1 MEVTP
6 SANNNPLG
14 LSLDFMFGRGYLWA
28 ERQRLSDW
36 IALESLRMEIPDLKF
51 PFDARTGLNRFRHTR
66 CLVREVEFAISE
78 VGLGD
83 LLTEAAAQLDG
94 FQDLQIRF
102 LEDAAHISLRV
113 RAFGA
118 NTHISFRAALIPP
131 EPARADEI
139 HLSLYDYRAYGPLPY
154 PARLLAFELMTS
166 LLNTPTLRA
175 PGRGH
180 SFTIGIAGDIL
191 SFRPLKLLFLHIF
204 PRVGWKL
211 PNLSTI
217 TLESARIRP
226 GVLTIRAVSHDDAIP
241 KTRPPA
247 ANYHL
252 AATLEGARALAAY
265 EAKDLFS
272 HADQALFDGQIRQAL
287 NMLAGYRDI
296 YGLHPEL
303 VSRLLDCLIADPSP
317 AHLAEA
323 EAICR
328 ELESHDPRD
337 IHALYARPAM
347 LAPIARAS
355 RRTDEISAAFDKL
368 SAELRSRGETADWI
382 LSELSAAS
390 FLRED
395 NPEAAAKRLREVLK
409 SAPRNLVALEELRE
423 LYERSGENAG
433 LEETL
438 KRLTGVYTDRDT
450 LKTTYL
456 TLAQHLMNRS
466 DDLAEARMYLE
477 KVLRL
482 DPNELDA
489 LNTLGESYV
498 LGGEPLRAL
507 KAFGSAARAAEASE
521 NNAQAGRLHF
531 RVAQLWHT
539 ELGDAAQALLS
550 CRRALSLVSADSR
563 DPADTQDRMR
573 ALRFTAELCEER
585 ERHEEATEYWTELLP
600 MLEQTYELAKSN
612 ALPHDL
618 DFLGADPGNFNR
630 PDLDSSAAALRNEL
644 VETNTRLANIY
655 QLRQRPHA
663 AASHWRRVLNLVP
676 TSELAFAELE
686 DYLRQAGRP
695 EQLIELYNDLLRRA
709 DSPQRTV
716 ELHQK
721 LASLYTS
728 LGLVDDAQHALR
740 NALDVDPL
748 APKPRQNLIELL
760 RENNRFE
767 TLRDALNSLLVRM
780 RDPGVRWEILLE
792 LANILEI
799 NLKQPAAAAR
809 AYIEAIQLRPS
820 ERASLLGACRVLE
833 KMVAEHGPSTRAPVG
848 SQDTGKLLEHLLIR
862 VAELATNTTEE
873 HDALIKL
880 ALLSEERGDTA
891 AAAEARARAQVLR
904 NTLQIEE
911 HDSAS
916 VDNRLDAMLAQY
928 DHPHD
933 IADFDE
939 PNAADLTESTDIT
952 NAALPRPN
960 AAAKSPESNAQPG
973 SEPNLQK
980 FRSKFQAMLK
990 KPAPLPD
997 TKTLDPTSG
1006 IARAIRGPEHTPLA
1020 PHAAIKAAALDSAT
1034 SSASPQIST
1043 TNSAS
1048 ESTNLLAKLEQARQT
1063 EDPEKIVQHLQAVL
1077 DAPAGEIAFFDGQQL
1092 ALTRELAELLYY
1104 ELEDADAALP
1114 YLEAVHTNDPTGAG
1128 SAGSVVN
1135 ALESIYEEQGRLDA
1149 RVQLLEKR
1157 LAAAE
1162 TSEMAITY
1170 RLLLAQ
1176 LAWDKA
1182 HDPQTARKW
1191 LAEVLEQDRM
1201 HEAAHRL
1208 LAEMASNEDDFETA
1222 AKHLKI
1228 VVEVAGGG
1236 LDAVESERELADL
1249 LLNRLNDP
1257 HRAHPHYENVLKAA
1271 PGDSLALEGIKQC
1284 QAAADDWAGYVQSL
1298 GRELGLLI
1306 GKPAGLTLEQLV
1318 ELKPDE
1324 IPTVLRVAASQI
1336 IADAAH
1342 IVQNQL
1348 ERLDDA
1354 RFLWGFSFDL
1364 WPEHVE
1370 ALEFRIKLDR
1380 SLVANDDLARDLEA
1394 YAAMLLDP
1402 HARFAALV
1410 ESAQLYAGPLQDNDA
1425 ARQLFAEAI
1434 AIVQDEENPPE
1445 GVDEAR
1451 RTLKLLQSGHLS

>member
-51 PFDARTGLNRFRHTR
+51 PFDARSGLNRFRHTR

-226 GVLTIRAVSHDDAIP
+226 GVLTIRAVSHDDTMP
-241 KTRPPA
+241 KTRPSSPG
-247 ANYHL
+247 YHL

-272 HADQALFDGQIRQAL
+272 HADQALFDGQNRQAL

-317 AHLAEA
+317 ANLAEA

-337 IHALYARPAM
+337 IHALYARAAM
-347 LAPIARAS
+347 LAPTARAS
-355 RRTDEISAAFDKL
+355 GRTDEISTAFDKL
-368 SAELRSRGETADWI
+368 SVELRNRSESADWI
-382 LSELSAAS
+382 LSELAAAS
-390 FLRED
+390 FLRD
-395 NPEAAAKRLREVLK
+395 DKPEAAARRLREVLK
-409 SAPRNLVALEELRE
+409 SAPRNLVALEALRE

-450 LKTTYL
+450 LKATYL
-456 TLAQHLMNRS
+456 TLARHLMNRS

-507 KAFGSAARAAEASE
+507 KAFGSAARAAEASG
-521 NNAQAGRLHF
+521 NDAQAARLHF
-531 RVAQLWHT
+531 RVAELWHT

-550 CRRALSLVSADSR
+550 CRRALSLTPQDSPER
-563 DPADTQDRMR
+563 IR
-573 ALRFTAELCEER
+573 ALRFAAERCEER
-585 ERHEEATEYWTELLP
+585 ERHEEASEYWTELLP
-600 MLEQTYELAKSN
+600 ILEQTYETAQNHAFLPDADFPLA
-612 ALPHDL
+612 DL
-618 DFLGADPGNFNR
+618 TGSADVPR
-630 PDLDSSAAALRNEL
+630 TTQATELLNEL
-644 VETNTRLANIY
+644 VETNTRLARIY
-655 QLRQRPHA
+655 EIRQRPHA
-663 AASHWRRVLNLVP
+663 AASHWRRVLDLVP
-676 TSELAFAELE
+676 DSKTAFDALE

-695 EQLIELYNDLLRRA
+695 EQLIEFYNDLLH
-709 DSPQRTV
+709 RTPTNTPARSV
-716 ELHQK
+716 ELYQK
-721 LASLYTS
+721 LADLYAS
-728 LGLVDDAQHALR
+728 LGLVDDAQQALR
-740 NALDVDPL
+740 QALDIDPL
-748 APKPRQNLIELL
+748 SAPTRHNLIELL
-760 RENNRFE
+760 RENKRFE

-780 RDPGVRWEILLE
+780 RDRETRWEVLLE
-792 LANILEI
+792 LAKILEI
-799 NLKQPAAAAR
+799 NLNQPAAAAR
-809 AYIEAIQLRPS
+809 AYIEAVQLRPS
-820 ERASLLGACRVLE
+820 ERTSLHGACRVLE
-833 KMVAEHGPSTRAPVG
+833 KMVAEHGPNTRAPVG
-848 SQDTGKLLEHLLIR
+848 SQETGKLLEHLLIR
-862 VAELATNTTEE
+862 SAELATSPAEE
-873 HDALIKL
+873 YDALIKL
-880 ALLSEERGDTA
+880 ALLSEERGDAA
-891 AAAEARARAQVLR
+891 AAAEARARAQALQQ
-904 NTLQIEE
+904 TLQLDE
-911 HDSAS
+911 HDPSS
-916 VDNRLDAMLAQY
+916 VDSRLDAMLA
-928 DHPHD
+928 
-933 IADFDE
+933 DFDQHLDQHSDDLNHE
-939 PNAADLTESTDIT
+939 QAAPKPT
-952 NAALPRPN
+952 LPRPQS
-960 AAAKSPESNAQPG
+960 APEPD
-973 SEPNLQK
+973 LTT
-980 FRSKFQAMLK
+980 FRSKLHALLK
-990 KPAPLPD
+990 RPVPLPD
-997 TKTLDPTSG
+997 PKELDPSSG
-1006 IARAIRGPEHTPLA
+1006 IARAIRGPQHTPLVLE
-1020 PHAAIKAAALDSAT
+1020 AAQNLAAQDLAAQNLAT
-1034 SSASPQIST
+1034 QDT
-1043 TNSAS
+1043 TTANAHSDKPD
-1048 ESTNLLAKLEQARQT
+1048 NLLAQLEKARQAD
-1063 EDPEKIVQHLQAVL
+1063 DPEILAHHIQAVL
-1077 DAPAGEIAFFDGQQL
+1077 DAPEDEISLIDGQRL
-1092 ALTRELAELLYY
+1092 ALTRELGELLYY

-1114 YLEAVHTNDPTGAG
+1114 YLESVHTHDPTGAG

-1149 RVQLLEKR
+1149 RIQLLEKR
-1157 LAAAE
+1157 LASAE
-1162 TSEMAITY
+1162 TTEMAVTY

-1176 LAWDKA
+1176 LAWDKS

-1191 LAEVLEQDRM
+1191 LAEVLEQDRQN
-1201 HEAAHRL
+1201 EAAHRL
-1208 LAEMASNEDDFETA
+1208 LAEIAESEDDFETA
-1222 AKHLKI
+1222 ATHLKI
-1228 VVEVAGGG
+1228 VLEVAGGG
-1236 LDAVESERELADL
+1236 LDAVEIERDLADL
-1249 LLNRLNDP
+1249 LLNKLNAP
-1257 HRAHPHYENVLKAA
+1257 LRALPHYESVLAAA
-1271 PGDSLALEGIKQC
+1271 PGDGFALEGIKQC
-1284 QAAADDWAGYVQSL
+1284 QAAANDWPGYVHSL

-1306 GKPAGLTLEQLV
+1306 GKPAGIALEQIL
-1318 ELKPDE
+1318 ELQTEE
-1324 IPTVLRVAASQI
+1324 IPSVLRVAASQI
-1336 IADAAH
+1336 IADIAH

-1348 ERLDDA
+1348 DSPQPARL
-1354 RFLWGFSFDL
+1354 LWGFAFDL
-1364 WPEHVE
+1364 WPENVE
-1370 ALEFRIKLDR
+1370 ALEIRIKLDR
-1380 SLVANDDLARDLEA
+1380 SLAANDDLARDLEA

-1410 ESAQLYAGPLQDNDA
+1410 ESARLYAGPLQDNDA
-1425 ARQLFAEAI
+1425 ARQLLAEAI

-1451 RTLKLLQSGHLS
+1451 RMLKSLQSGHTPEF

>member
-226 GVLTIRAVSHDDAIP
+226 GVLTIRAVSHDDAVP
-241 KTRPPA
+241 KTRQPTT
-247 ANYHL
+247 NYHL

-337 IHALYARPAM
+337 LHALYARPAM
-347 LAPIARAS
+347 LAPAARAS
-355 RRTDEISAAFDKL
+355 RRTEEISAAFDKL
-368 SAELRSRGETADWI
+368 STELRTRGETADWI
-382 LSELSAAS
+382 LSELAAAS

-395 NPEAAAKRLREVLK
+395 NPQDAAKRLREVLK

-507 KAFGSAARAAEASE
+507 KAFGSAARAAEAAE
-521 NNAQAGRLHF
+521 NNTQAGRLLF
-531 RVAQLWHT
+531 RVAELWHT

-550 CRRALSLVSADSR
+550 CRRALSLVPADSR
-563 DPADTQDRMR
+563 DPQDIQDRMR
-573 ALRFTAELCEER
+573 ALRFAAELCDER

-600 MLEQTYELAKSN
+600 MLEQTYELAKNN
-612 ALPHDL
+612 ALPHEL
-618 DFLGADPGNFNR
+618 DFLGSEPGNFNR
-630 PDLDSSAAALRNEL
+630 PDQNSPTSALLNEL
-644 VETNTRLANIY
+644 VETNTRLAKIY

-663 AASHWRRVLNLVP
+663 AASHWRRVLDLVP
-676 TSELAFAELE
+676 TNQHAFSELE

-709 DSPQRTV
+709 DSPDRTV

-728 LGLVDDAQHALR
+728 LGLVDDAQQSLR

-748 APKPRQNLIELL
+748 APQPRQYLIELL

-780 RDPGVRWEILLE
+780 RDRDVRWEVLLE
-792 LANILEI
+792 LANILET

-809 AYIEAIQLRPS
+809 AYIEAVQLRPS

-833 KMVAEHGPSTRAPVG
+833 KMVAEHGPNSRAPVG
-848 SQDTGKLLEHLLIR
+848 SQDTGKLLEHMLIR
-862 VAELATNTTEE
+862 VAELATNATEE

-880 ALLSEERGDTA
+880 ALLSEERGDAA
-891 AAAEARARAQVLR
+891 AAAEARARAQA
-904 NTLQIEE
+904 LQIEE

-928 DHPHD
+928 DNVDP

-939 PNAADLTESTDIT
+939 THASDLGESTDLA
-952 NAALPRPN
+952 NPALPRP
-960 AAAKSPESNAQPG
+960 KTTSKTPESNANATTGAAPDL
-973 SEPNLQK
+973 EK
-980 FRSKFQAMLK
+980 FRNKFQAMLK
-990 KPAPLPD
+990 RPAPLPD

-1006 IARAIRGPEHTPLA
+1006 LARALRGTEHTPLA
-1020 PHAAIKAAALDSAT
+1020 PHAAIKAAEMDAVSAQEAAPK
-1034 SSASPQIST
+1034 SASLMTQ
-1043 TNSAS
+1043 
-1048 ESTNLLAKLEQARQT
+1048 LEQARQT
-1063 EDPEKIVQHLQAVL
+1063 DDPEKIAHHLQAVL
-1077 DAPAGEIAFFDGQQL
+1077 DAPPGEITFFDGQQL

-1104 ELEDADAALP
+1104 DLEDADAALP
-1114 YLEAVHTNDPTGAG
+1114 YLEAVHTTDPTGAG

-1182 HDPQTARKW
+1182 EDPTTARKW
-1191 LAEVLEQDRM
+1191 LAEVLEQDNQN
-1201 HEAAHRL
+1201 EAAHRL
-1208 LAEMASNEDDFETA
+1208 LAEMATNEDDFETA

-1257 HRAHPHYENVLKAA
+1257 HRAHPHYEHVLKAA

-1284 QAAADDWAGYVQSL
+1284 QAAADDWDGYVHSL

-1318 ELKPDE
+1318 ELKAEE

-1336 IADAAH
+1336 IADVAH

-1348 ERLDDA
+1348 EKLDEA

-1364 WPEHVE
+1364 WPENVE

-1380 SLVANDDLARDLEA
+1380 SLDANDDLARDLEA

-1410 ESAQLYAGPLQDNDA
+1410 ESAQLFAGPLQDNDA

-1451 RTLKLLQSGHLS
+1451 RSLKLLQSGHLS